1 MFAVRMEQ
9 ITHSYTRTNMEYGSI
24 KPDLTDISKVISVNE
39 FLAGF
44 FVIFP
49 VKLLEET
56 GKEKK
61 PKRTNKQTN
70 EQAHKR
76 AKKKTKTKQ
85 NKTKNKT
92 WSGFYRTAR
101 YDTEER

>member
-61 PKRTNKQTN
+61 PKQTN
-70 EQAHKR
+70 THTHTHTHTQSSSMVKGKIA
-76 AKKKTKTKQ
+76 
-85 NKTKNKT
+85 
-92 WSGFYRTAR
+92 
-101 YDTEER
+101 